1 MEEPKTEKLS
11 YYQRNRAKILE
22 KRRIQREQKR
32 RLVLN
37 KQLENIMLDDMP
49 KLVIP
54 FTEPVADPVVE
65 QFAERV
71 VEPVVAEFAERTEA
85 NFVVSIIEPVIEPLE
100 PVDKKK
106 KTKKTKTI

>member
-1 MEEPKTEKLS
+1 MEETKTEKLS
-11 YYQRNRAKILE
+11 YYQRNKEKILAKRRMEREE
-22 KRRIQREQKR
+22 KRR
-32 RLVLN
+32 LLFN

-54 FTEPVADPVVE
+54 CVDPVVE

-71 VEPVVAEFAERTEA
+71 VEPVVAEFAERTDD
-85 NFVVSIIEPVIEPLE
+85 NFVVSMIEPVIEPLE
-100 PVDKKK
+100 PVDKKR